1 VSKVVFFRN
10 FAKSS
15 HELLR
20 HDCKKVYSFVMDYNI
35 GSGVS
40 VKMNSLV
47 EFSRM
52 GRFLLNVD
60 YYRIYTWKGYEGK
73 DLTAIDPLYLN
84 AQGDKGNALLL
95 VINPNA
101 EINLN
106 RDFRINLSAF
116 SYIRRTFYKY
126 YPNVHFNTFELRFG
140 LSYHL

>member
-1 VSKVVFFRN
+1 MVVKAESVFPSRFRARRCARVS
-10 FAKSS
+10 A
-15 HELLR
+15 
-20 HDCKKVYSFVMDYNI
+20 
-35 GSGVS
+35 G
-40 VKMNSLV
+40 V

-60 YYRIYTWKGYEGK
+60 YYRLYTWKGYEGK
-73 DLTAIDPLYLN
+73 DLATVDPLYLN

-106 RDFRINLSAF
+106 QNFRINVSAF

-126 YPNVHFNTFELRFG
+126 HPNVHFNTFELRLG